1 MKLLSRAGL
10 CTKTILS
17 GGDASRIL
25 LSVQS
30 VRTELKRAS
39 TSLFDPL
46 PPLLERT
53 VRVLLTCQAEQR
65 ESVAISDLQ
74 GRTLVLQSSIWLDY
88 AWSGKVAA
96 SSRG

>member
-17 GGDASRIL
+17 GGDASRIR

-39 TSLFDPL
+39 TSFSDPL
-46 PPLLERT
+46 PLLLERT
-53 VRVLLTCQAEQR
+53 VLELL
-65 ESVAISDLQ
+65 I
-74 GRTLVLQSSIWLDY
+74 
-88 AWSGKVAA
+88 
-96 SSRG
+96 